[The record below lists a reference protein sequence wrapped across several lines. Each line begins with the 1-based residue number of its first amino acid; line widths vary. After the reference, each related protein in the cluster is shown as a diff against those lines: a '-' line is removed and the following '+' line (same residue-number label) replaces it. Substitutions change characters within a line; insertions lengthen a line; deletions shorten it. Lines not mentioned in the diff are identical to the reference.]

1 MIKAGFL
8 KELKPGDLIVL
19 PGGGREPIRFSAATL
34 GPFAEGVEL
43 TQEPDEV
50 LRSLIASRKQR
61 GQN

>member
-19 PGGGREPIRFSAATL
+19 PGGGRERMRFSATTL

-43 TQEPDEV
+43 TQEPDDV
-50 LRSLIASRKQR
+50 LRALIALRKQR
-61 GQN
+61 GRN